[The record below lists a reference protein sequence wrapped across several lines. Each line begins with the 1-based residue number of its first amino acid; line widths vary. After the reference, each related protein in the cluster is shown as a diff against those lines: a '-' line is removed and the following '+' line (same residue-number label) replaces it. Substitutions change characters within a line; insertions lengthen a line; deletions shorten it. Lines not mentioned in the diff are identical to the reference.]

1 MPMPENPNQIC
12 IYLPGLPSRKSGRS
26 IFRSFGKLLVIWSVL
41 PPLIALPF
49 TASGPYRII
58 PLLEISLKYMDAR
71 IGAMTVA
78 YEDIVVG
85 ALVLLGIGLSFMV
98 LPQSRGET

>member
-1 MPMPENPNQIC
+1 MPEDPNQIC
-12 IYLPGLPSRKSGRS
+12 MYLPGLPSRRSGRG

-41 PPLIALPF
+41 LPLIALPF
-49 TASGPYRII
+49 TASGPYHII

-71 IGAMTVA
+71 VGPMTVA

-85 ALVLLGIGLSFMV
+85 ALVLLGVGLSFMI
-98 LPQSRGET
+98 LPRSGGET

>member
-1 MPMPENPNQIC
+1 MPENPNQTC
-12 IYLPGLPSRKSGRS
+12 MYLPVLSIRKSGRG

-41 PPLIALPF
+41 LPLIALPF

-71 IGAMTVA
+71 IGSMTVA

-85 ALVLLGIGLSFMV
+85 ALVLLGVGLSFMI
-98 LPQSRGET
+98 LPRTGGDP